1 MCGGL
6 DRSGDEEQWDMSGA
20 GQKISPLQQPQAGAT
35 RRFGIQY
42 RADMTKTTQAELARQ
57 FLDLHHGPK
66 ILVLPNAWD
75 VASARIFEDA
85 GFPAIGT
92 TSAGV
97 AFSLGSS
104 DGQKIRRGEML
115 AVVRRIAEAVEV
127 PVTADVEA
135 GFGTTPEEVAD
146 TAREVIS
153 AGAVG
158 MNLEDGVEGEPN
170 LLADV
175 NRHREIIRAVLE
187 VAESAGI
194 PFVLNA
200 RTDIFLYGIGPAE
213 TRLARAIGR
222 LNAYGAAGAPSL
234 FAPGVKDKET
244 IAQLAREIAGPL
256 NILATVGTPPVG
268 ELQQVGVARVSV
280 GSGPMRAAL
289 GFLGRMAHQLRKEG
303 VFTMMTDGAL
313 PYADANRMVQPKRGR
328 S

>member
-1 MCGGL
+1 VGL
-6 DRSGDEEQWDMSGA
+6 DFLGA
-20 GQKISPLQQPQAGAT
+20 KIPALVRRGGQGWGTRLAGV
-35 RRFGIQY
+35 QY
-42 RADMTKTTQAELARQ
+42 RADMTKRTQAELARQ
-57 FLDLHHGPK
+57 FLELHRGPG

-97 AFSLGSS
+97 ANSFGYP
-104 DGQKIRRGEML
+104 DGQKIPREEML

-135 GFGTTPEEVAD
+135 GFGSTPEEVAD
-146 TAREVIS
+146 TAREVIA

-158 MNLEDGVEGEPN
+158 MNLEDGVEGKPE

-175 NRHREIIRAVLE
+175 NRQKEIIRAVLK
-187 VAESAGI
+187 VAEGAGV

-213 TRLARAIGR
+213 TRLARAIER
-222 LNAYGAAGAPSL
+222 LNDYHASGAPVL

-244 IAQLAREIAGPL
+244 ISQLARGLSGPL
-256 NILATVGTPPVG
+256 NILATVDTPPVA
-268 ELQQVGVARVSV
+268 ELQRLGVARVSV
-280 GSGPMRAAL
+280 GSGPMRATL
-289 GFLGRMAHQLRKEG
+289 GFLGRMARQLRDEG
-303 VFTMMTDGAL
+303 AFTLMTEGAL
-313 PYADANRMVQPKRGR
+313 PHADANRLVQPKR
-328 S
+328 SHS

>member
-1 MCGGL
+1 
-6 DRSGDEEQWDMSGA
+6 
-20 GQKISPLQQPQAGAT
+20 
-35 RRFGIQY
+35 
-42 RADMTKTTQAELARQ
+42 MTKKNQAERARQ
-57 FLDLHHGPK
+57 FLELHHGPR

-92 TSAGV
+92 TSAGA
-97 AFSLGSS
+97 AFSLGYP
-104 DGQKIRRGEML
+104 DGQKIPREEML

-135 GFGTTPEEVAD
+135 GFGSTPEEVAG
-146 TAREVIS
+146 TAQAVIA

-158 MNLEDGVEGEPN
+158 MNLEDGVEGKPD

-175 NRHREIIRAVLE
+175 SRQNEIIRAVLE
-187 VAESAGI
+187 AAAGAGV

-213 TRLARAIGR
+213 TRLERAIDR
-222 LNAYGAAGAPSL
+222 LNAYHAAGAQSL
-234 FAPGVKDKET
+234 FAPGVKDTET
-244 IAQLAREIAGPL
+244 IAQLARGVAGPL
-256 NILATVGTPPVG
+256 NILATVGTPPVA
-268 ELQQVGVARVSV
+268 ELEQLGVARVSI

-289 GFLGRMAHQLRKEG
+289 GFLGRMARQLREEG
-303 VFTMMTDGAL
+303 VFTLMTEGAL
-313 PYADANRMVQPKRGR
+313 PYADANRLVQPKHSR

>member
-1 MCGGL
+1 MKQ
-6 DRSGDEEQWDMSGA
+6 S
-20 GQKISPLQQPQAGAT
+20 QAV
-35 RRFGIQY
+35 
-42 RADMTKTTQAELARQ
+42 LARQ
-57 FLDLHHGPK
+57 FLELHRGSK

-97 AFSLGSS
+97 AFSLGFP
-104 DGQKIRRGEML
+104 DGQKIPREEML

-135 GFGTTPEEVAD
+135 GFGSTPEEVAD
-146 TAREVIS
+146 TARAVIS
-153 AGAVG
+153 SGAVG
-158 MNLEDGVEGEPN
+158 MNLEDGVEGKPDF
-170 LLADV
+170 LADV
-175 NRHREIIRAVLE
+175 NFQKETIRAVLE
-187 VAESAGI
+187 AGASAGV

-213 TRLARAIGR
+213 TRLARAIER
-222 LNAYGAAGAPSL
+222 LNAYHAAGAPAL

-244 IAQLAREIAGPL
+244 IAALARGLAGPL

-268 ELQQVGVARVSV
+268 ELQQLGVARVSV
-280 GSGPMRAAL
+280 GSGPMRATL
-289 GFLGRMAHQLRKEG
+289 GFLGRMARQLREQG
-303 VFTMMTDGAL
+303 VFTMMTEGAL
-313 PYADANRMVQPKRGR
+313 PYADANRLVQPKYK

>member
-1 MCGGL
+1 MG
-6 DRSGDEEQWDMSGA
+6 
-20 GQKISPLQQPQAGAT
+20 KKT
-35 RRFGIQY
+35 R
-42 RADMTKTTQAELARQ
+42 TELARQ
-57 FLDLHHGPK
+57 FLELHRGPK

-85 GFPAIGT
+85 GFLAIGT

-97 AFSLGSS
+97 AFSLGYP
-104 DGQKIRRGEML
+104 DGQKIPRGDML
-115 AVVRRIAEAVEV
+115 AVVRRIAEAVDV

-135 GFGTTPEEVAD
+135 GFGSTPEEVAD
-146 TAREVIS
+146 TAREVIA

-158 MNLEDGVEGEPN
+158 MNLEDGVEGEPD

-175 NRHREIIRAVLE
+175 NRQTEIIHAVLE

-213 TRLARAIGR
+213 TRLARAIER
-222 LNAYGAAGAPSL
+222 LNAYRAAGAPSL

-244 IAQLAREIAGPL
+244 IAQLARGLAGPL
-256 NILATVGTPPVG
+256 NILATIGTPPIA
-268 ELQQVGVARVSV
+268 ELQQLGVARVSA
-280 GSGPMRAAL
+280 GSGPMRATL
-289 GFLGRMAHQLRKEG
+289 GFLGRMARELRGEG

-313 PYADANRMVQPKRGR
+313 PYADANRMVQPRHKG
-328 S
+328 